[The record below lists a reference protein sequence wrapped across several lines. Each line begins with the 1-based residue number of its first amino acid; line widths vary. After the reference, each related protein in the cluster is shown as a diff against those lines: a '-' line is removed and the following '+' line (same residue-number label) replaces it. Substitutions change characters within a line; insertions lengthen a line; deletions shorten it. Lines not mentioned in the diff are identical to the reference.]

1 MSVHLTAT
9 GRLQVIERIMEAR
22 FKIVAVEEIR
32 SRDLARRAAKARGA
46 AGRGGL
52 AVRERERLI
61 DASDSQLC
69 AELAELC

>member
-22 FKIVAVEEIR
+22 FKIVAVEAIR
-32 SRDLARRAAKARGA
+32 SRDQARRAAKGGA
-46 AGRGGL
+46 AGRGT

-61 DASDSQLC
+61 EASDSQLC
-69 AELAELC
+69 AELAGLC